1 MDKDIIL
8 IGVYVN
14 DFLLAANQQD
24 QLDWIK
30 KRLQK
35 EYNIKELGE
44 VKTIISW
51 QATQSPSTMKINQSA
66 FIRDLIEKED
76 MRDCNPVYTPMKT
89 GNFIE
94 IQGEIDYEEVD
105 LKVYQRLIGKLIYLS
120 CRTRSDI
127 SFVVKQLS

>member
-8 IGVYVN
+8 VGVYVD

-24 QLDWIK
+24 PLDWIK
-30 KRLQK
+30 KELQK

-51 QATQSPSTMKINQSA
+51 QATQSSSTMKIDQSA
-66 FIRDLIEKED
+66 FIRHLIEKEG

-89 GNFIE
+89 GNFTE

-120 CRTRSDI
+120 CGTRSDI
-127 SFVVKQLS
+127 SFIIEQLS